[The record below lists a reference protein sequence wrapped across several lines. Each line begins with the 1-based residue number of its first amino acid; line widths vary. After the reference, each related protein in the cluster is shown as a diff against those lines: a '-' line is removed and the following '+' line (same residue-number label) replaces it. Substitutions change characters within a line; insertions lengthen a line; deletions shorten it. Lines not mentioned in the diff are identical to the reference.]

1 MTPADF
7 LFALLVHEAPV
18 IAQKPTLEASWRPEM
33 AAAIELDR
41 KVGSAGALVS
51 PEVDA
56 ALLDAARWYEARE
69 RSHPKDGDCHFVAV
83 KGTREFKTVC
93 DAFGPLQVTLPA
105 FRAVLGTPDG
115 RLAGLPEPEFYSR
128 GVLPPEAPG
137 TAGTSPPAAARGRF
151 APKPEDLR
159 EPETGVRAGY
169 AGLLRWKGLCGGTPA
184 RWLTAWGWGKCPKE
198 KTTLDFEAVRRCELT
213 TVLLIQRGQL
223 PEGWKCG
230 HETRKIR
237 DPHDQHLL
245 AWAREH
251 AKGESHGE

>member
-7 LFALLVHEAPV
+7 LFVLLVHEAPV
-18 IAQKPTLEASWRPEM
+18 ITQKPDNEARWKAEIAEST
-33 AAAIELDR
+33 ALDE
-41 KVGSAGALVS
+41 KVASAGALVS
-51 PEVDA
+51 PEVDR
-56 ALLDAARWYEARE
+56 ALLDSARWYEARL
-69 RSHPKDGDCHFVAV
+69 RQHPKDGDCHFVPV
-83 KGTREFKTVC
+83 KGSREFKTVC

-105 FRAVLGTPDG
+105 FRAVLGTPDASA
-115 RLAGLPEPEFYSR
+115 AGISMALLKP
-128 GVLPPEAPG
+128 
-137 TAGTSPPAAARGRF
+137 TAA
-151 APKPEDLR
+151 DLR

-251 AKGESHGE
+251 ASHAGDDHGK